1 MNVTLRPA
9 PERGHADHGWLDT
22 WHSFSFAGYHDP
34 QHMGFRA
41 LRVLNDD
48 TVAPGAGFP
57 THGHR
62 DMEIV
67 TYVVEGQ
74 LEHRD
79 SLGTGSVLRPG
90 DVQAMTAGTGVTHSE
105 FNASREDRLRFLQIW
120 ILPDRQGLPPGYQE
134 RHFPVPER
142 RGRLRLVAAPG
153 GEDGALRLHQDVR
166 VYAGI
171 LDPGVEVTLE
181 RDRQRHA
188 WIQVA
193 TGQVDLEGHT
203 LRVGDG
209 AAVSATDSLRLR
221 GAAEASELLVFDL
234 A

>member
-9 PERGHADHGWLDT
+9 GERAHADHGSLDT
-22 WHSFSFAGYHDP
+22 WHTFSFADYYDP
-34 QHMGFRA
+34 AHMSFRA

-62 DMEIV
+62 DMEIL
-67 TYVVEGQ
+67 TYVIEGQ
-74 LEHRD
+74 LAHRD
-79 SLGTGSVLRPG
+79 SMGTGSVLAPG

-105 FNASREDRLRFLQIW
+105 FNASSENPLRFLQIW
-120 ILPDRQGLPPGYQE
+120 ILPDRRGLPPGYQE
-134 RHFPVPER
+134 RHFPASER

-153 GEDGALRLHQDVR
+153 GEGGALAVHQDVR

-171 LDPGVEVTLE
+171 LDAGGEVTLE
-181 RDRQRHA
+181 RDPRRHS

-193 TGQVDLEGHT
+193 TGQVELEGRALH
-203 LRVGDG
+203 RGDG
-209 AAVSATDSLRLR
+209 AAVSATDVLGLR
-221 GAAEASELLVFDL
+221 GAEEGSEILVFDL